1 MNDDESFIIT
11 GDIPDMWLRDSS
23 AQVNHYLPFVA
34 QDQELSDLIAGLINK

>member
-23 AQVNHYLPFVA
+23 AQVNHYLHFVA
-34 QDQELSDLIAGLINK
+34 QD